1 VPRILFWYV
10 TREFLLPFVCCLL
23 AFAALFV
30 ILDLFDVL
38 EDMLQSKGAGIGQ
51 LLVFFLVRLPVNL
64 PQVLPMSVLLSAS
77 FMVSNFQR
85 HHEIAAMRASGLSLL
100 VCARPVWIMGVLLS
114 VVSLWVS
121 EALAPSCK
129 VVAEQMRDAWTET
142 AEYRETHGHL
152 SYSNMVARRDW
163 FFHQFDPH
171 GDEQGVFVK
180 QFRPD
185 STVEWEL
192 LAKRAQHV
200 GGEWV
205 FYDGEL
211 SRFDDQGRLPVGV
224 PDSFQRK
231 AMPELT
237 ETPVQIA
244 NQLRPVEE
252 LSIRNML
259 AIMRVNPDLPR
270 RSRRMLRT
278 TIWYRLTFPFSCLV
292 GALLGISLAIARERA
307 SALRG
312 FAVAVGLMVLYYI
325 VCQIGL
331 VLGQQSY
338 LPAVV
343 GGALPTATFLGVGVW
358 QMYRKR

>member
-1 VPRILFWYV
+1 VSRILFWYV
-10 TREFLLPFVCCLL
+10 AREFLLPLVCCLL
-23 AFAALFV
+23 AFAALFL

-38 EDMLQSKGAGIGQ
+38 EDMLQSKDAGIGQ
-51 LLVFFLVRLPVNL
+51 MFLYFLVRQPVNL

-85 HHEIAAMRASGLSLL
+85 HHEIAALRASGLSLL
-100 VCARPVWIMGVLLS
+100 VCARPVWIMGILLS
-114 VVSLWVS
+114 VTSLWVS
-121 EALAPSCK
+121 EALAPSCT
-129 VVAEQMRDAWTET
+129 VAAQQMRDNWTET
-142 AEYRETHGHL
+142 AEYRESHGHL
-152 SYSNMVARRDW
+152 SYSNMAARRDW
-163 FFHQFDPH
+163 FFHQFDPG
-171 GDEQGVFVK
+171 GDQRQVFVK

-192 LAKRAQHV
+192 LAKRAQFV

-211 SRFDDQGRLPVGV
+211 SHFDDQGRLPVGPPEV
-224 PDSFQRK
+224 FERK
-231 AMPELT
+231 TMPELK
-237 ETPVQIA
+237 ETPAQIV

-252 LSIRNML
+252 LSIHNML
-259 AIMRVNPDLPR
+259 TIMRVNPDLPR
-270 RSRRMLRT
+270 KSRHMLWT

-312 FAVAVGLMVLYYI
+312 FAVAIGLMVLYYV

-331 VLGQQSY
+331 VLGQQNY
-338 LPAVV
+338 LPAFV
-343 GGALPTATFLGVGVW
+343 GGALATVGFLVIGSW
-358 QMYRKR
+358 QMYCKR